1 MRVSV
6 DISYFACYWVAPRQ
20 RRIANVVD
28 ALGYALAT
36 ICRDLDC
43 FTRPGVPRRIP
54 VCLTEADTSASVRR
68 PALGPFAVARLRPV
82 LPPGTGRAL
91 QGLMGDGAGSN
102 GLGGSLDRR
111 SPNR

>member
-6 DISYFACYWVAPRQ
+6 EISYLGCCWVAPRQ

-43 FTRPGVPRRIP
+43 FTRLGVPGRIP
-54 VCLTEADTSASVRR
+54 VCLTEADTFASVRR
-68 PALGPFAVARLRPV
+68 PALGPSAVDRLRPV
-82 LPPGTGRAL
+82 LSAPK
-91 QGLMGDGAGSN
+91 D
-102 GLGGSLDRR
+102 R
-111 SPNR
+111 SPL